1 MASFDILPYVVSVQ
15 ALPQAVRTA
24 DTTSSGIDLAGY
36 EAALVQ
42 LTSGVVTAGTYTPQ
56 VEESDDNSTFTAV
69 DDKYLVGPGQEIA
82 GQEAL
87 AIINATN
94 QTKLI
99 GYVGKRRYIR
109 VKITSASGNMLIAA
123 NVLLSAPKSV

>member
-1 MASFDILPYVVSVQ
+1 MASFDILPYIVSAQ
-15 ALPQAVRTA
+15 SLTPAVRTA
-24 DTTSSGIDLAGY
+24 DTTGTAIDLAGY

-42 LTSGVVTAGTYTPQ
+42 LVAGTVTAGTYTPQ
-56 VEESDDNSTFTAV
+56 IEESDDNSTFTAV

-87 AIINATN
+87 AIINATG

-109 VKITSASGNMLIAA
+109 VKIVSASGNMLIGA